1 MEKQATQ
8 NLPQRMAVIRCMQI
22 YRESQ
27 AIVVEFDNRIVFYGK
42 QEFLANLLWSHWTRC
57 TIRSILSI
65 VPKKF
70 AVQCSATR
78 KSYGL
83 LRWRV
88 PSRERERKLQ

>member
-42 QEFLANLLWSHWTRC
+42 QEFLANLL
-57 TIRSILSI
+57 
-65 VPKKF
+65 
-70 AVQCSATR
+70 
-78 KSYGL
+78 
-83 LRWRV
+83 
-88 PSRERERKLQ
+88 